1 MSSLNLHRA
10 GRCRCE
16 KETIKNIIIKTWIL
30 SIAALAVGI
39 VFVSPLYLVFVNSVK
54 TVREIYLSPLGL
66 PVEISWNNFGRVME
80 KIDFGQ
86 ALKNSLFFVV
96 FGVAGLL
103 VICSMAAY
111 RLARHRT
118 RVNKFVYLLLV
129 SSILVPFQTVMIPL
143 IKIIASI
150 GLYNTRIGVLLAYYG
165 YGIPFAVFLFY
176 GFLSSIPR
184 EIEEAALIDGGSLFQ
199 VYRCIILPLLK
210 PICVTVAVLDV
221 LWIYNDFLLPFVLI
235 SDNELRTLPLVMYTF
250 FTAYERPW
258 DLAMAS
264 LTMVLTPAIIM
275 FVILQKQ
282 ITGGIVSGAV
292 KG

>member
-1 MSSLNLHRA
+1 MRRKH
-10 GRCRCE
+10 
-16 KETIKNIIIKTWIL
+16 KKHIIKTWIL

-250 FTAYERPW
+250 FYC
-258 DLAMAS
+258 
-264 LTMVLTPAIIM
+264 V
-275 FVILQKQ
+275 
-282 ITGGIVSGAV
+282 
-292 KG
+292 

>member
-1 MSSLNLHRA
+1 MRRKH
-10 GRCRCE
+10 
-16 KETIKNIIIKTWIL
+16 KKHIIKTWIL

-210 PICVTVAVLDV
+210 PTCVTVAVLDV

>member
-1 MSSLNLHRA
+1 MRRKH
-10 GRCRCE
+10 
-16 KETIKNIIIKTWIL
+16 KKHIIKTWIL

-221 LWIYNDFLLPFVLI
+221 LWIDNDFLLPFVLI

>member
-1 MSSLNLHRA
+1 MRRKH
-10 GRCRCE
+10 
-16 KETIKNIIIKTWIL
+16 KKHIIKTWIL

-39 VFVSPLYLVFVNSVK
+39 VFVSPLYLVFVNSDK

>member
-1 MSSLNLHRA
+1 MRRKRKKH
-10 GRCRCE
+10 
-16 KETIKNIIIKTWIL
+16 IIKTWIL

>member
-1 MSSLNLHRA
+1 MRRKH
-10 GRCRCE
+10 
-16 KETIKNIIIKTWIL
+16 KKHIIKTWIL

-80 KIDFGQ
+80 KINFGQ
-86 ALKNSLFFVV
+86 ALKNSLLFVV

-275 FVILQKQ
+275 LVILQKQ

>member
-1 MSSLNLHRA
+1 MRRKH
-10 GRCRCE
+10 
-16 KETIKNIIIKTWIL
+16 KKHIIKTWIL

-103 VICSMAAY
+103 AICSMAAY

>member
-1 MSSLNLHRA
+1 MRRKH
-10 GRCRCE
+10 
-16 KETIKNIIIKTWIL
+16 KKHIIKTWIL

-66 PVEISWNNFGRVME
+66 PVEISWNNFERVME

>member
-1 MSSLNLHRA
+1 MRRKH
-10 GRCRCE
+10 
-16 KETIKNIIIKTWIL
+16 KKHIIKTWIL
-30 SIAALAVGI
+30 SITALAVGI

-80 KIDFGQ
+80 QIDFGQ

-143 IKIIASI
+143 IKIMASI

-184 EIEEAALIDGGSLFQ
+184 EIEEAALIDGGSPFQ

>member
-1 MSSLNLHRA
+1 MRRKHT
-10 GRCRCE
+10 
-16 KETIKNIIIKTWIL
+16 KHVIKTWIL
-30 SIAALAVGI
+30 SVTAFAVGI
-39 VFVSPLYLVFVNSVK
+39 VLVSPLYLVFVNSVK
-54 TVREIYLSPLGL
+54 PVREIYLSPLGL
-66 PVEISWNNFGRVME
+66 PKEISWDNFGRVME
-80 KIDFGQ
+80 QINFGQ
-86 ALKNSLFFVV
+86 ALKNSLFFAV

-111 RLARHRT
+111 RLVRHRT

-143 IKIIASI
+143 IKIMASI
-150 GLYNTRIGVLLAYYG
+150 GLYNTRLGVLLAYYG
-165 YGIPFAVFLFY
+165 YGIPFAVFLFS
-176 GFLSSIPR
+176 GFLNSIPR
-184 EIEEAALIDGGSLFQ
+184 EIEDAALIDGGSPLQ

>member
-1 MSSLNLHRA
+1 MRRKH
-10 GRCRCE
+10 
-16 KETIKNIIIKTWIL
+16 KKHIIKTWIL

-264 LTMVLTPAIIM
+264 LTMVLTPVIIM

>member
-1 MSSLNLHRA
+1 MRRKH
-10 GRCRCE
+10 
-16 KETIKNIIIKTWIL
+16 KKHIIKTWIL

-39 VFVSPLYLVFVNSVK
+39 VFVSPLYLVFANSVK

>member
-1 MSSLNLHRA
+1 MRKKHTKH
-10 GRCRCE
+10 G
-16 KETIKNIIIKTWIL
+16 IKIWIL

-66 PVEISWNNFGRVME
+66 PVEFSWDNFGRVME
-80 KIDFGQ
+80 QIDFGQ

-143 IKIIASI
+143 IKIMASI
-150 GLYNTRIGVLLAYYG
+150 GLYNTRLGVLLAYYG

-184 EIEEAALIDGGSLFQ
+184 EIEEAALIDGGSPFQ

-264 LTMVLTPAIIM
+264 LTMVLTPAIVM

>member
-1 MSSLNLHRA
+1 MRRNH
-10 GRCRCE
+10 
-16 KETIKNIIIKTWIL
+16 KKHIIKTWIL

>member
-1 MSSLNLHRA
+1 MRRKH
-10 GRCRCE
+10 
-16 KETIKNIIIKTWIL
+16 KKHIIKTWIL

-118 RVNKFVYLLLV
+118 KVNKFVYLLLV

>member
-1 MSSLNLHRA
+1 MRRKH
-10 GRCRCE
+10 
-16 KETIKNIIIKTWIL
+16 KKHIIKTWIL

-118 RVNKFVYLLLV
+118 RVNKLVYLLLV

>member
-1 MSSLNLHRA
+1 MRRKH
-10 GRCRCE
+10 
-16 KETIKNIIIKTWIL
+16 KKHIIKTWIL

-210 PICVTVAVLDV
+210 PICVTVAVL
-221 LWIYNDFLLPFVLI
+221 WIYNDFLLPFVLI

>member
-1 MSSLNLHRA
+1 MRRKH
-10 GRCRCE
+10 
-16 KETIKNIIIKTWIL
+16 KKHIIKTWIL

-129 SSILVPFQTVMIPL
+129 SSILCPFQTVMIPL

>member
-1 MSSLNLHRA
+1 MRRKH
-10 GRCRCE
+10 
-16 KETIKNIIIKTWIL
+16 KKHIIKTWIL

-264 LTMVLTPAIIM
+264 LTMVLTPAIIR

>member
-1 MSSLNLHRA
+1 MRRKH
-10 GRCRCE
+10 
-16 KETIKNIIIKTWIL
+16 KKHIIKTWIL

-54 TVREIYLSPLGL
+54 TVREIYLSPLWL

>member
-1 MSSLNLHRA
+1 MRRKH
-10 GRCRCE
+10 
-16 KETIKNIIIKTWIL
+16 KKHIIKTWIL

-118 RVNKFVYLLLV
+118 RVINSF
-129 SSILVPFQTVMIPL
+129 IFC
-143 IKIIASI
+143 
-150 GLYNTRIGVLLAYYG
+150 
-165 YGIPFAVFLFY
+165 LFHHDPCS
-176 GFLSSIPR
+176 F
-184 EIEEAALIDGGSLFQ
+184 
-199 VYRCIILPLLK
+199 
-210 PICVTVAVLDV
+210 
-221 LWIYNDFLLPFVLI
+221 
-235 SDNELRTLPLVMYTF
+235 SDRHD
-250 FTAYERPW
+250 TAYKDNSFNR
-258 DLAMAS
+258 
-264 LTMVLTPAIIM
+264 
-275 FVILQKQ
+275 
-282 ITGGIVSGAV
+282 AV
-292 KG
+292 

>member
-1 MSSLNLHRA
+1 MRRKH
-10 GRCRCE
+10 
-16 KETIKNIIIKTWIL
+16 KKHIIKTWIL

-66 PVEISWNNFGRVME
+66 PVEISWNNFRRVME

>member
-1 MSSLNLHRA
+1 MRRKH
-10 GRCRCE
+10 
-16 KETIKNIIIKTWIL
+16 KKHIIKTWIL

-80 KIDFGQ
+80 KINFGQ
-86 ALKNSLFFVV
+86 ALKNSLLFVV

-165 YGIPFAVFLFY
+165 SGIPFAVFLFY

>member
-1 MSSLNLHRA
+1 MRKKHTKH
-10 GRCRCE
+10 G
-16 KETIKNIIIKTWIL
+16 IKTWIL

-66 PVEISWNNFGRVME
+66 PVEFSWDNFGRVME
-80 KIDFGQ
+80 QIDFGQ

-143 IKIIASI
+143 IKIMASI
-150 GLYNTRIGVLLAYYG
+150 GLYNTRLGVLLAYYG

-184 EIEEAALIDGGSLFQ
+184 EIEEAALIDGGSPFL

-264 LTMVLTPAIIM
+264 LTMVLTPAIVM

>member
-1 MSSLNLHRA
+1 MRRKH
-10 GRCRCE
+10 
-16 KETIKNIIIKTWIL
+16 KKHIIKTWIL

-258 DLAMAS
+258 DLAMVS

>member
-1 MSSLNLHRA
+1 MRRKH
-10 GRCRCE
+10 
-16 KETIKNIIIKTWIL
+16 KKHIIKTWIL

-250 FTAYERPW
+250 FTAYGRPW

>member
-1 MSSLNLHRA
+1 MRRKH
-10 GRCRCE
+10 
-16 KETIKNIIIKTWIL
+16 KKHIIKTWIL

-80 KIDFGQ
+80 KINFGQ
-86 ALKNSLFFVV
+86 ALKNSLLFVV

-184 EIEEAALIDGGSLFQ
+184 EIEAAALIDGGSLFQ

>member
-1 MSSLNLHRA
+1 MRRKH
-10 GRCRCE
+10 
-16 KETIKNIIIKTWIL
+16 KKHIIKTWIL

-66 PVEISWNNFGRVME
+66 PVEINWNNFGRVME

-199 VYRCIILPLLK
+199 VYRGIILPLLK

>member
-1 MSSLNLHRA
+1 MRRKH
-10 GRCRCE
+10 
-16 KETIKNIIIKTWIL
+16 KKHIIKTWIL

-282 ITGGIVSGAV
+282 ITGEIVSGAV

>member
-1 MSSLNLHRA
+1 MRKKHT
-10 GRCRCE
+10 
-16 KETIKNIIIKTWIL
+16 KHVIKTWIL

-66 PVEISWNNFGRVME
+66 PVEFSWDNFGRVME
-80 KIDFGQ
+80 QIDFGQ

-143 IKIIASI
+143 IKIMASI
-150 GLYNTRIGVLLAYYG
+150 GLYNTRLGVLLAYYG

-184 EIEEAALIDGGSLFQ
+184 EIEEAALIDGGSPFQ

-264 LTMVLTPAIIM
+264 LTMVLTPAIVM

>member
-1 MSSLNLHRA
+1 MRRKH
-10 GRCRCE
+10 
-16 KETIKNIIIKTWIL
+16 KKHIIKTWIL

-111 RLARHRT
+111 KLARHRT

-210 PICVTVAVLDV
+210 PICVTVAVLAV

>member
-1 MSSLNLHRA
+1 MRRKH
-10 GRCRCE
+10 
-16 KETIKNIIIKTWIL
+16 KKHIIKTWIL

-103 VICSMAAY
+103 VICSIAAY
-111 RLARHRT
+111 SVARHRT

>member
-1 MSSLNLHRA
+1 MRRKH
-10 GRCRCE
+10 
-16 KETIKNIIIKTWIL
+16 KKHIIKTWIL

-199 VYRCIILPLLK
+199 VYRCIILTLLK

>member
-1 MSSLNLHRA
+1 MRRKH
-10 GRCRCE
+10 
-16 KETIKNIIIKTWIL
+16 KKHIIKTWIL

-80 KIDFGQ
+80 KINFGQ
-86 ALKNSLFFVV
+86 ALKNSLLFVV

-165 YGIPFAVFLFY
+165 YGTPFAVFLFY

>member
-1 MSSLNLHRA
+1 MRRKH
-10 GRCRCE
+10 
-16 KETIKNIIIKTWIL
+16 KKHIIKTWIL

-282 ITGGIVSGAV
+282 ITGGIVFGAV

>member
-1 MSSLNLHRA
+1 MRRKH
-10 GRCRCE
+10 
-16 KETIKNIIIKTWIL
+16 KKHIIKTWIL

-150 GLYNTRIGVLLAYYG
+150 GLYNTRIVVLLAYYG

>member
-1 MSSLNLHRA
+1 MRRKH
-10 GRCRCE
+10 
-16 KETIKNIIIKTWIL
+16 KKHIIKTWIL

-184 EIEEAALIDGGSLFQ
+184 EIEEAALIDDGSLFQ

>member
-1 MSSLNLHRA
+1 MRRKH
-10 GRCRCE
+10 
-16 KETIKNIIIKTWIL
+16 KKHIIKTWIL

-176 GFLSSIPR
+176 GLLSSIPR